1 MSYLF
6 LKSCFFTVSALA
18 LTNNPVIAQIT
29 NFDNSPLNYQN
40 SPLNFDNSPL
50 NFRNSPLNFDNSPL
64 NYNAT
69 NGVYDNKGNRL
80 GYEVRSPQGV
90 TNIYD
95 NKGNRTGYIPAPSR

>member
-1 MSYLF
+1 MSNIF
-6 LKSCFFTVSALA
+6 LKNLFFIVA
-18 LTNNPVIAQIT
+18 LTVLITNPVIAQVT

-50 NFRNSPLNFDNSPL
+50 NFRNSPLNFENSPL

-95 NKGNRTGYIPAPSR
+95 NKGNRTGYVPAPSR

>member
-1 MSYLF
+1 MSKRLCYSQVFFVLTCNLF
-6 LKSCFFTVSALA
+6 ISNGFAQ
-18 LTNNPVIAQIT
+18 VI

-95 NKGNRTGYIPAPSR
+95 NKGNRTGYVPAPSR

>member
-1 MSYLF
+1 MSKINFY
-6 LKSCFFTVSALA
+6 SGIFFMMSNLISVNASF
-18 LTNNPVIAQIT
+18 AQVT
-29 NFDNSPLNYQN
+29 NFDNSPLNFQN
-40 SPLNFDNSPL
+40 SALNFDNSSL

-64 NYNAT
+64 NYNSI

-95 NKGNRTGYIPAPSR
+95 NKGNRTGYVPAPSR

>member
-1 MSYLF
+1 MRKPFFCLNVAFTLMSHF
-6 LKSCFFTVSALA
+6 CVTASF
-18 LTNNPVIAQIT
+18 AQVT